1 MKKVFSLILA
11 LGLIASLTACGG
23 GNASGNET
31 GDSAPAA
38 STAKLR
44 FVTGGESGTY
54 YAFGSVIAQH
64 ATNNTDVSVT
74 GLVGNGSKSNV
85 EELADGNAEL
95 AFCQSDVMAYAYN
108 GTNLFENPIDCFST
122 VAALYME
129 DVQIV
134 TTDPSIKTV
143 ADLAGKNVSVGA
155 AGSGVYFNAVD
166 ILSAYGLGD
175 LDADGKF
182 TKINATYQ
190 SFGDS
195 ADSLKD
201 GKIDAAFIVAGAPT
215 TAIMDLSTTKAA
227 YLVSLD
233 DAHIDELLAAS
244 PYYTKHVI
252 PAGTY
257 NGQDEDVT
265 TVAVGA
271 VILARD
277 DVSEDAIY
285 ALTADI
291 FDNAPDLISSHA
303 KYGELSTEFGA
314 SITSVPYHPGAAKYF
329 AEKGFEVASVK
340 EGAGATDSRN
350 LRFVT
355 GGESG
360 TYYAFGSVIAQHAS
374 NNAGVSV
381 VGLVGNGS
389 QANIQELADGTA
401 DLAFCQSDVMAY
413 AYNGTNLFDAKV
425 EGFSTVAALYMEQ
438 VQIVTTNPS
447 IKTVEDLKG
456 KAVSIGAPGSGVYF
470 NAIDVLGAYGLTE
483 NDIKPT
489 YQSFGDSADA
499 LKNGQIDAA
508 FIVAGAPTTAVTDL
522 ATTKDTYLVSLDGEH
537 IAKLLETSDYYT
549 ETVIA
554 KDVYFG
560 D

>member
-64 ATNNTDVSVT
+64 ATNNTNVSVT

-201 GKIDAAFIVAGAPT
+201 GKIDAAFLCAGAPT
-215 TAIMDLSTTKAA
+215 PAVTELAA
-227 YLVSLD
+227 SKTVYMIGFD
-233 DAHIDELLAAS
+233 DAHMEKLLASCPWYA
-244 PYYTKHVI
+244 KLVL

-257 NGQDEDVT
+257 AGFDEDCAT
-265 TVAVGA
+265 ITVKATLVCRADLDDDTAYTIVKTIMESKDDIAALHEKGNSIDLTFATEGIAVPFA
-271 VILARD
+271 A
-277 DVSEDAIY
+277 
-285 ALTADI
+285 
-291 FDNAPDLISSHA
+291 
-303 KYGELSTEFGA
+303 
-314 SITSVPYHPGAAKYF
+314 GAAKYF
-329 AEKGFEVASVK
+329 AE
-340 EGAGATDSRN
+340 
-350 LRFVT
+350 
-355 GGESG
+355 
-360 TYYAFGSVIAQHAS
+360 
-374 NNAGVSV
+374 
-381 VGLVGNGS
+381 NG
-389 QANIQELADGTA
+389 I
-401 DLAFCQSDVMAY
+401 
-413 AYNGTNLFDAKV
+413 
-425 EGFSTVAALYMEQ
+425 
-438 VQIVTTNPS
+438 
-447 IKTVEDLKG
+447 TVE
-456 KAVSIGAPGSGVYF
+456 
-470 NAIDVLGAYGLTE
+470 T
-483 NDIKPT
+483 
-489 YQSFGDSADA
+489 
-499 LKNGQIDAA
+499 
-508 FIVAGAPTTAVTDL
+508 AG
-522 ATTKDTYLVSLDGEH
+522 
-537 IAKLLETSDYYT
+537 
-549 ETVIA
+549 
-554 KDVYFG
+554 
-560 D
+560 

>member
-175 LDADGKF
+175 LDAD
-182 TKINATYQ
+182 
-190 SFGDS
+190 
-195 ADSLKD
+195 SLKD

-291 FDNAPDLISSHA
+291 FDNAPNLTSSHA

-329 AEKGFEVASVK
+329 AEKGFDVA
-340 EGAGATDSRN
+340 
-350 LRFVT
+350 
-355 GGESG
+355 
-360 TYYAFGSVIAQHAS
+360 
-374 NNAGVSV
+374 
-381 VGLVGNGS
+381 
-389 QANIQELADGTA
+389 
-401 DLAFCQSDVMAY
+401 
-413 AYNGTNLFDAKV
+413 
-425 EGFSTVAALYMEQ
+425 
-438 VQIVTTNPS
+438 
-447 IKTVEDLKG
+447 
-456 KAVSIGAPGSGVYF
+456 
-470 NAIDVLGAYGLTE
+470 
-483 NDIKPT
+483 
-489 YQSFGDSADA
+489 
-499 LKNGQIDAA
+499 
-508 FIVAGAPTTAVTDL
+508 
-522 ATTKDTYLVSLDGEH
+522 TK
-537 IAKLLETSDYYT
+537 
-549 ETVIA
+549 
-554 KDVYFG
+554 
-560 D
+560 

>member
-1 MKKVFSLILA
+1 MKKFLSLILA
-11 LGLIASLTACGG
+11 LGMVASLAACGG
-23 GNASGNET
+23 SSSSGDASSDSST
-31 GDSAPAA
+31 DSSASAPAA
-38 STAKLR
+38 SAKLR

-64 ATNNTDVSVT
+64 ATNNTNVAVT

-108 GTNLFENPIDCFST
+108 GTNLFEQPIDCFST

-175 LDADGKF
+175 LDAEGKF

-215 TAIMDLSTTKAA
+215 TA
-227 YLVSLD
+227 
-233 DAHIDELLAAS
+233 
-244 PYYTKHVI
+244 
-252 PAGTY
+252 
-257 NGQDEDVT
+257 
-265 TVAVGA
+265 
-271 VILARD
+271 
-277 DVSEDAIY
+277 
-285 ALTADI
+285 
-291 FDNAPDLISSHA
+291 
-303 KYGELSTEFGA
+303 
-314 SITSVPYHPGAAKYF
+314 
-329 AEKGFEVASVK
+329 
-340 EGAGATDSRN
+340 
-350 LRFVT
+350 
-355 GGESG
+355 
-360 TYYAFGSVIAQHAS
+360 
-374 NNAGVSV
+374 
-381 VGLVGNGS
+381 
-389 QANIQELADGTA
+389 
-401 DLAFCQSDVMAY
+401 
-413 AYNGTNLFDAKV
+413 
-425 EGFSTVAALYMEQ
+425 
-438 VQIVTTNPS
+438 
-447 IKTVEDLKG
+447 
-456 KAVSIGAPGSGVYF
+456 
-470 NAIDVLGAYGLTE
+470 
-483 NDIKPT
+483 
-489 YQSFGDSADA
+489 
-499 LKNGQIDAA
+499 
-508 FIVAGAPTTAVTDL
+508 VTDL
-522 ATTKDTYLVSLDGEH
+522 ATTKDTYLVSLDSEH